1 MGYGLWL
8 SKLLTERH
16 GGRLDYRH
24 DREGGAAFTVRLD
37 ARPDGMPAEIRRRMP
52 PRNIFT

>member
-16 GGRLDYRH
+16 GGRLDYRNEP
-24 DREGGAAFTVRLD
+24 DGGAVFTVRLD
-37 ARPDGMPAEIRRRMP
+37 ARPDGMPTE
-52 PRNIFT
+52 N